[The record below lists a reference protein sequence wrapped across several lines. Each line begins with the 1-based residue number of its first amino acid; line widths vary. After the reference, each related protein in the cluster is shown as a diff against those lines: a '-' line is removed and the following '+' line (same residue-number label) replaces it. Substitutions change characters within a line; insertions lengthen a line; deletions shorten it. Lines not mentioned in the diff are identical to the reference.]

1 MKYVTKFLSLVSI
14 LALAWFLQ
22 GCASNQYNPEQIKKI
37 KTIGVINSFPEFPSY
52 ITLGTTN
59 LNHDGSV
66 MKLPELKGE
75 VSHAALTY
83 LQSKGYQAQLTD
95 LSNQSG
101 FDMIIHLRP
110 SKDRNYITNGY
121 GLQRKTIFSVES
133 WINVFLIYSLQVKLK
148 NDEPRNILHQYLKET
163 ELEDLSD
170 TWPELSEVQKQ
181 QVKSSMQKHI
191 LLGTEE
197 AIKKVGL

>member
-1 MKYVTKFLSLVSI
+1 
-14 LALAWFLQ
+14 
-22 GCASNQYNPEQIKKI
+22 
-37 KTIGVINSFPEFPSY
+37 
-52 ITLGTTN
+52 
-59 LNHDGSV
+59 
-66 MKLPELKGE
+66 MKLPELRGE

-83 LQSKGYQAQLTD
+83 LQSKGYQAKLTD

-121 GLQRKTIFSVES
+121 GLQRKTIFSFES
-133 WINVFLIYSLQVKLK
+133 WINVFLIYSIQVKLN
-148 NDEPRNILHQYLKET
+148 NDEPRNILHQYLKES

-170 TWPELSEVQKQ
+170 TWSKLSEIQKQ

-197 AIKKVGL
+197 AIKK